1 MARKKIIPEEEV
13 PETAVVDETEV
24 TDTGEAVQ
32 SGPPPNAD
40 ALGAGVEAPIA
51 RGTGRKTAKKA
62 AGEELPTESGEE
74 ITAEETPDA
83 ADEDLAGADDSA
95 LSESSAISAA
105 LESVLDAYI
114 GRRAVCGGYRP
125 Q

>member
-62 AGEELPTESGEE
+62 AGEESLPKVEKKLPQRKHLTLLMKTSREQ
-74 ITAEETPDA
+74 TTPRSPRA
-83 ADEDLAGADDSA
+83 ARSPL
-95 LSESSAISAA
+95 
-105 LESVLDAYI
+105 
-114 GRRAVCGGYRP
+114 RWRAC
-125 Q
+125 